1 MRILI
6 AFVCMGFIGAAAT
19 VLAVVQLLV
28 RAWPMLILVLGIV
41 VAVRLRD
48 RRRRARRGAASW
60 PALPASTI
68 EAARPPIQ
76 VGQPIPPRA
85 AGWVLVP
92 VWMETPG
99 HQPQRHPVIDGEVIT
114 GGGHHG

>member
-6 AFVCMGFIGAAAT
+6 ALVCMGFIGAAAT
-19 VLAVVQLLV
+19 VLAVVQVLV
-28 RAWPMLILVLGIV
+28 RTWPMLILVLGIV

-48 RRRRARRGAASW
+48 RRRRGQRGAAARS
-60 PALPASTI
+60 ALPAPTV
-68 EAARPPIQ
+68 EAARRPVQVSPPL
-76 VGQPIPPRA
+76 PPRP

-92 VWMETPG
+92 VWMDTPG

-114 GGGHHG
+114 GDSRHG